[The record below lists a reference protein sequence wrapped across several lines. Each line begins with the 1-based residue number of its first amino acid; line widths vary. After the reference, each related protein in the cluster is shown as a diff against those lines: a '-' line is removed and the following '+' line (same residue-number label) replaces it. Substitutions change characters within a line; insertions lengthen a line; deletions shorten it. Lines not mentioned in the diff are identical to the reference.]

1 MLLPPLS
8 REEAAT
14 ELLDH
19 PGDGSAELAD
29 NLRDLARLN
38 RYFGVPRTV
47 LSHLGRLLAS
57 ADPGGPLWVLD
68 LGTGGADIPVAIVR
82 WARRRGRR
90 LRVLA
95 LDRDRAILAHARQT
109 VASYP
114 EITLLQA
121 DALALPLREG
131 SVAVAFSTLTLH
143 HFSREEASR
152 FLLAMERVARLGFF
166 VMDLARSRLAYAGVW
181 LATHLLSWNRMTRH
195 DGPLSVR
202 RAYTLEEL
210 SALAVRAGIGRL
222 SLHRPRLFRLLAVR
236 EKTASAGPEAAQG

>member
-1 MLLPPLS
+1 MIPGPLP

-38 RYFGVPRTV
+38 RYFGATRTV
-47 LSHLGRLLAS
+47 LSRLDRLLAS
-57 ADPGGPLWVLD
+57 ADPGARVWVLD

-95 LDRDRAILAHARQT
+95 LDRDRAILAHARLA

-143 HFSREEASR
+143 HLSREEASR
-152 FLLAMERVARLGFF
+152 LLLAMERVVRLGFF

-181 LATHLLSWNRMTRH
+181 LATHLLSQNRMTRH

-202 RAYTLEEL
+202 RAYTLPEV
-210 SALAVRAGIGRL
+210 SALAARAGIGRL

-236 EKTASAGPEAAQG
+236 EKAASAGPEAARG